1 MTRFHIHAERSYIV
15 KKILTSITFFVTSLF
30 SQFDLYPVTDFFGG
44 GIGYSPM
51 YISIEDF
58 PATDLL
64 KDLGLDPKQFDSPF
78 VVHGGEGFAHMTGK
92 WRIGS
97 YAGVGSSSISTVT
110 NVRLF
115 VDADADGVLDQN
127 EIDNS
132 VDYDGNFDPS
142 IEAKITISLG
152 AASIE
157 YVMPVFQDLEISA
170 GAMMGLGRMNL
181 SIDQY
186 AANPKWTE
194 MFDFSY
200 GPKVPG
206 VDADSNSTVNYYYAV
221 DNLGNPISGFNAANA
236 PGVMSDLSGT
246 FFNFQP
252 YVAVKWQLLDRVGLR
267 ISAGFNKGT
276 IGQGRWKLNSRYLI
290 GDSEEY
296 TLSGVTFRT
305 MLYLGL

>member
-1 MTRFHIHAERSYIV
+1 M
-15 KKILTSITFFVTSLF
+15 KKIITSITFFITSIY

-51 YISIEDF
+51 YIDIEDF

-64 KDLGLDPKQFDSPF
+64 RNLGLDPKQFDSPF

-115 VDADADGVLDQN
+115 VDADGDGILDQN

-142 IEAKITISLG
+142 IEAKITVSLG

-170 GAMMGLGRMNL
+170 GAMMGLGRLNL

-305 MLYLGL
+305 ILYLGL

>member
-1 MTRFHIHAERSYIV
+1 MKKTITYI
-15 KKILTSITFFVTSLF
+15 SISLSTLF
-30 SQFDLYPVTDFFGG
+30 GQFDLYPVTDFFGG

-51 YISIEDF
+51 YISIDEF

-64 KDLGLDPKQFDSPF
+64 KNVGLDPTKFNTPF

-92 WRIGS
+92 WRIGG
-97 YAGVGSSSISTVT
+97 YAGIGSSSISTVT
-110 NVRLF
+110 NVQLY
-115 VDADADGVLDQN
+115 VDTGETGWDG
-127 EIDNS
+127 ETA
-132 VDYDGNFDPS
+132 VDYDGNFDPT
-142 IEAKITISLG
+142 IEAKVTLSLG
-152 AASIE
+152 AGSIE
-157 YVMPVFQDLEISA
+157 YVMPIFQDLEISA
-170 GAMMGLGRMNL
+170 GAMMGLGRLNL

-186 AANPKWTE
+186 AANPKWGE
-194 MFDFSY
+194 MFNFAY
-200 GPKVPG
+200 GSKNWDVN
-206 VDADSNSTVNYYYAV
+206 DDQTDSTLTYYYAV
-221 DNLGNPISGFNAANA
+221 DDVGNPISGFNAANA

-252 YVAVKWQLLDRVGLR
+252 YVAIKWQLLDRVGLR

-296 TLSGVTFRT
+296 TLQGITFRT

>member
-1 MTRFHIHAERSYIV
+1 MKR
-15 KKILTSITFFVTSLF
+15 ILTYISISL
-30 SQFDLYPVTDFFGG
+30 SIIYGQFDLYPVSDFFGG

-51 YISIEDF
+51 YINIDKF
-58 PATDLL
+58 PAPDLL
-64 KDLGLDPKQFDSPF
+64 KNVGLNPSNFDAPF

-97 YAGVGSSSISTVT
+97 YAGVGSSSISTRT
-110 NVRLF
+110 NVQLY
-115 VDADADGVLDQN
+115 VDSDGNN
-127 EIDNS
+127 ELNGNETA
-132 VDYDGNFDPS
+132 VDYDGNFDPT
-142 IEAKITISLG
+142 IEAKLTFSLG

-157 YVMPVFQDLEISA
+157 YVMPIFQDLEISA
-170 GAMMGLGRMNL
+170 GAMMGLGRLNL

-186 AANPKWTE
+186 AANPSWDKL
-194 MFDFSY
+194 FDFAY
-200 GPKVPG
+200 GSKAWILNEDG
-206 VDADSNSTVNYYYAV
+206 TDSTLTYYYAV
-221 DNLGNPISGFNAANA
+221 DDVLNPIDGFDASNA

-252 YVAVKWQLLDRVGLR
+252 YVAIKWQLLDRVGLR

-290 GDSEEY
+290 GDSKEY
-296 TLSGVTFRT
+296 TLQGVSFRT

>member
-1 MTRFHIHAERSYIV
+1 
-15 KKILTSITFFVTSLF
+15 
-30 SQFDLYPVTDFFGG
+30 
-44 GIGYSPM
+44 M
-51 YISIEDF
+51 YIDIEKF
-58 PATDLL
+58 PATELL
-64 KDLGLDPKQFDSPF
+64 EGLGLDPKEFDSPF

-97 YAGVGSSSISTVT
+97 YAGIGSSNISTVT
-110 NVRLF
+110 NVQLWQ
-115 VDADADGVLDQN
+115 D
-127 EIDNS
+127 IDNDGIIDDNEKE
-132 VDYDGNFDPS
+132 DYNGNFNPS

-194 MFDFSY
+194 MFDFAY
-200 GPKVPG
+200 GPNPT
-206 VDADSNSTVNYYYAV
+206 DSTSAEVNYYYLV
-221 DNLGNPISGFNAANA
+221 DSLGQPISGFNAVNA
-236 PGVMSDLSGT
+236 PGVMADLSGT

-290 GDSEEY
+290 GDSDEY
-296 TLSGVTFRT
+296 TLSGLTFRT

>member
-1 MTRFHIHAERSYIV
+1 M
-15 KKILTSITFFVTSLF
+15 KKIITYIIISTTSLF

-51 YISIEDF
+51 YINIDKF

-64 KDLGLDPKQFDSPF
+64 EGLGLDPKEFDSPF

-110 NVRLF
+110 DVKLWEDF
-115 VDADADGVLDQN
+115 DTDGIVDSGETKAYL
-127 EIDNS
+127 
-132 VDYDGNFDPS
+132 GNFNPS
-142 IEAKITISLG
+142 IEAKITVSLG

-170 GAMMGLGRMNL
+170 GAMMGLGRINL

-186 AANPKWTE
+186 AANPKWSE
-194 MFDFSY
+194 MFEFAYGPNSY
-200 GPKVPG
+200 GF
-206 VDADSNSTVNYYYAV
+206 DSDSNATVNYFYAV
-221 DNLGNPISGFNAANA
+221 DTLNNTISGFNAANA

-252 YVAVKWQLLDRVGLR
+252 YIAVKWQLLDRVGLR

-276 IGQGRWKLNSRYLI
+276 IGQGRWKLNGRYLI
-290 GDSEEY
+290 GDSDAY

>member
-1 MTRFHIHAERSYIV
+1 M
-15 KKILTSITFFVTSLF
+15 KKIITSITFFITSLY

-51 YISIEDF
+51 YINIEDF

-115 VDADADGVLDQN
+115 VDADGDGVLDQN

-252 YVAVKWQLLDRVGLR
+252 YIAVKWQLLDRVGLR

>member
-1 MTRFHIHAERSYIV
+1 M
-15 KKILTSITFFVTSLF
+15 KKVITSITFFTTSLF

-64 KDLGLDPKQFDSPF
+64 KNLGLDPKQFDSPF

-110 NVRLF
+110 NIRLF
-115 VDADADGVLDQN
+115 VDSNGDGILNQN

-170 GAMMGLGRMNL
+170 GAMMGLGRLNL

-186 AANPKWTE
+186 AANPKWSE

-200 GPKVPG
+200 GPKITS
-206 VDADSNSTVNYYYAV
+206 VDSDSNVIVNYYYSV

-252 YVAVKWQLLDRVGLR
+252 YVAIKWQLLDRVGLR

-290 GDSEEY
+290 GDSDSY

>member
-1 MTRFHIHAERSYIV
+1 M
-15 KKILTSITFFVTSLF
+15 KKIITSITFFISSLY

-64 KDLGLDPKQFDSPF
+64 KNLGLDPKQFDSPF

-115 VDADADGVLDQN
+115 VDADGDGVLDQN

-206 VDADSNSTVNYYYAV
+206 VDADSN
-221 DNLGNPISGFNAANA
+221 
-236 PGVMSDLSGT
+236 
-246 FFNFQP
+246 
-252 YVAVKWQLLDRVGLR
+252 
-267 ISAGFNKGT
+267 
-276 IGQGRWKLNSRYLI
+276 
-290 GDSEEY
+290 
-296 TLSGVTFRT
+296 
-305 MLYLGL
+305 

>member
-1 MTRFHIHAERSYIV
+1 MKRALTYI
-15 KKILTSITFFVTSLF
+15 LLSLSTLF
-30 SQFDLYPVTDFFGG
+30 GQFDLYPVTDFFGG

-51 YISIEDF
+51 YISIDEF

-64 KDLGLDPKQFDSPF
+64 KNLGLDPTKFNTPF

-92 WRIGS
+92 WRIGG
-97 YAGVGSSSISTVT
+97 YAGIGSSSISTIT
-110 NVRLF
+110 NVQLY
-115 VDADADGVLDQN
+115 VDLAETGYNGETA
-127 EIDNS
+127 
-132 VDYDGNFDPS
+132 VDYDGNFDPT
-142 IEAKITISLG
+142 IEAKITLSLG
-152 AASIE
+152 AGSIE
-157 YVMPVFQDLEISA
+157 YVMPIFQDLEISA
-170 GAMMGLGRMNL
+170 GAMMGLGRLNL

-186 AANPKWTE
+186 AANPKWGE
-194 MFDFSY
+194 MFNFSY
-200 GPKVPG
+200 GSKAWDVNDDG
-206 VDADSNSTVNYYYAV
+206 TDSTLTYYYAV
-221 DNLGNPISGFNAANA
+221 TDVGDPISGFNAANA

-252 YVAVKWQLLDRVGLR
+252 YVAIKWQLLDRVGLR

-296 TLSGVTFRT
+296 TLQGVSFRT

>member
-1 MTRFHIHAERSYIV
+1 MKR
-15 KKILTSITFFVTSLF
+15 ILTYISISL
-30 SQFDLYPVTDFFGG
+30 STIYGQFDLYPVSDFFGG

-51 YISIEDF
+51 YINIDKF
-58 PATDLL
+58 PATNLL
-64 KDLGLDPKQFDSPF
+64 KNVGLNPSSFDAPF

-97 YAGVGSSSISTVT
+97 YAGVGSSSISTIT
-110 NVRLF
+110 NVQLY
-115 VDADADGVLDQN
+115 VDSDGNN
-127 EIDNS
+127 ELNGNETA
-132 VDYDGNFDPS
+132 VDYDGNFDPT
-142 IEAKITISLG
+142 IEAKLTFSLG

-157 YVMPVFQDLEISA
+157 YVMPIFQDLEISA
-170 GAMMGLGRMNL
+170 GAMMGLGRLNL

-186 AANPKWTE
+186 AANPKWGQ
-194 MFDFSY
+194 MFDFAY
-200 GPKVPG
+200 GSKAWVTNEEG
-206 VDADSNSTVNYYYAV
+206 TDSTLTYYYAV
-221 DNLGNPISGFNAANA
+221 DNVGNPIDGFDASNA

-252 YVAVKWQLLDRVGLR
+252 YVAIKWQLLDRVGLR

-290 GDSEEY
+290 GDSEKY
-296 TLSGVTFRT
+296 TLQGVSFRT

>member
-1 MTRFHIHAERSYIV
+1 M
-15 KKILTSITFFVTSLF
+15 KKIITSITFFITSLY

-51 YISIEDF
+51 YINIEDF

-64 KDLGLDPKQFDSPF
+64 KNLGLDPKQFDSPF

-115 VDADADGVLDQN
+115 VDADGDGVLDQN

>member
-1 MTRFHIHAERSYIV
+1 
-15 KKILTSITFFVTSLF
+15 
-30 SQFDLYPVTDFFGG
+30 
-44 GIGYSPM
+44 M
-51 YISIEDF
+51 YISIEKF

-64 KDLGLDPKQFDSPF
+64 ESLGLNPKQFDSPF

-97 YAGVGSSSISTVT
+97 YAGIGSSSISTVT
-110 NVRLF
+110 NVQLWKDDDSDGI
-115 VDADADGVLDQN
+115 VDDN
-127 EIDNS
+127 ETA
-132 VDYDGNFDPS
+132 VYDGNFSPS
-142 IEAKITISLG
+142 IEAKVTISLG

-194 MFDFSY
+194 MFEFAY
-200 GPKVPG
+200 GPNLPG
-206 VDADSNSTVNYYYAV
+206 IDEDSSATVDYYYIV
-221 DNLGNPISGFNAANA
+221 DNVTNPISGFSAANA

-252 YVAVKWQLLDRVGLR
+252 YVAVKFQFLERFGLR
-267 ISAGFNKGT
+267 ISVGYNKGT
-276 IGQGRWKLNSRYLI
+276 VRQGGWKLNGLTAIS
-290 GDSEEY
+290 DSPQS
-296 TLSGVTFRT
+296 TLEGISFRT
-305 MLYLGL
+305 MGYIGL

>member
-1 MTRFHIHAERSYIV
+1 M
-15 KKILTSITFFVTSLF
+15 KKIIASITFFVTSLF

-64 KDLGLDPKQFDSPF
+64 KNLGLDPKQFDSPF

-115 VDADADGVLDQN
+115 VDADGDGILDQN

-142 IEAKITISLG
+142 IEAKITVSLG

-170 GAMMGLGRMNL
+170 GAMMGLGRLNL

>member
-1 MTRFHIHAERSYIV
+1 MKKAITYI
-15 KKILTSITFFVTSLF
+15 SISVSTLF
-30 SQFDLYPVTDFFGG
+30 GQLDLYPVTDFFGG

-51 YISIEDF
+51 YISIDEF

-64 KDLGLDPKQFDSPF
+64 KNLGLDPTKFNTPF

-92 WRIGS
+92 WRIGG
-97 YAGVGSSSISTVT
+97 YAGIGSSSISPIT
-110 NVRLF
+110 NVQLY
-115 VDADADGVLDQN
+115 VDLAETGYNGETA
-127 EIDNS
+127 
-132 VDYDGNFDPS
+132 VDYDGNFDPT
-142 IEAKITISLG
+142 IEAKITLSLG
-152 AASIE
+152 AGSIE
-157 YVMPVFQDLEISA
+157 YVMPIFQDLEISA
-170 GAMMGLGRMNL
+170 GAMMGLGRLNL

-186 AANPKWTE
+186 AANPKWGE
-194 MFDFSY
+194 MFNFSY
-200 GPKVPG
+200 GSKAWDVNDDG
-206 VDADSNSTVNYYYAV
+206 TDSTLTYYYAV
-221 DNLGNPISGFNAANA
+221 TDVGDPISGFNAANA

-252 YVAVKWQLLDRVGLR
+252 YVAIKWQLLDRVGLR

-296 TLSGVTFRT
+296 SLQGVTFRT

>member
-1 MTRFHIHAERSYIV
+1 M
-15 KKILTSITFFVTSLF
+15 KKIITSITFFITSLY

-51 YISIEDF
+51 YINIEKF

-64 KDLGLDPKQFDSPF
+64 ESLGLDPKQFDSPF

-97 YAGVGSSSISTVT
+97 YAGIGSSSISTVT
-110 NVRLF
+110 NVKLWQDINNNNL
-115 VDADADGVLDQN
+115 VDAN
-127 EIDNS
+127 ETR
-132 VDYDGNFDPS
+132 DYDGNFNPS

-186 AANPKWTE
+186 AANPKWSE
-194 MFDFSY
+194 MFEFAY
-200 GPKVPG
+200 GPDSLTFDV
-206 VDADSNSTVNYYYAV
+206 DSNSTVNYYYAV

>member
-1 MTRFHIHAERSYIV
+1 MKR
-15 KKILTSITFFVTSLF
+15 ILTYIAISLTTIYG
-30 SQFDLYPVTDFFGG
+30 QFDLYPVSDFFGG

-51 YISIEDF
+51 YIDIDKF

-64 KDLGLDPKQFDSPF
+64 KNVGLNPSNFDAPF

-97 YAGVGSSSISTVT
+97 YAGVGSSSISTIT
-110 NVRLF
+110 NVQLY
-115 VDADADGVLDQN
+115 VDSDGNNKLNGN
-127 EIDNS
+127 ETS
-132 VDYDGNFDPS
+132 VDYDGNFDPT
-142 IEAKITISLG
+142 IEAKLTFSLG

-157 YVMPVFQDLEISA
+157 YVMPIFQDLEISA
-170 GAMMGLGRMNL
+170 GAMMGLGRLNL

-186 AANPKWTE
+186 AANPKWDQ
-194 MFDFSY
+194 MFDFAY
-200 GPKVPG
+200 GYKAWVPNEAG
-206 VDADSNSTVNYYYAV
+206 TDSTLTYYYAV
-221 DNLGNPISGFNAANA
+221 ADPNNPIDGFDASNA

-252 YVAVKWQLLDRVGLR
+252 YVAIKWQLLDRVGLR

-296 TLSGVTFRT
+296 TLQGVSFRT

>member
-1 MTRFHIHAERSYIV
+1 V
-15 KKILTSITFFVTSLF
+15 KKIITSITFFITSLY

-51 YISIEDF
+51 YINIEKF

-64 KDLGLDPKQFDSPF
+64 ESLGLNPKQFDSPF

-97 YAGVGSSSISTVT
+97 YAGIGSSSISTVT
-110 NVRLF
+110 NVKLWQDSNNNNV
-115 VDADADGVLDQN
+115 VDAN
-127 EIDNS
+127 ETR
-132 VDYDGNFDPS
+132 VYDGNFNPS

-194 MFDFSY
+194 MFEFAY
-200 GPKVPG
+200 GPDSLTF
-206 VDADSNSTVNYYYAV
+206 DADSNSTVNYYYAV

-290 GDSEEY
+290 GDSEKY

>member
-1 MTRFHIHAERSYIV
+1 MFG
-15 KKILTSITFFVTSLF
+15 
-30 SQFDLYPVTDFFGG
+30 QFDLYPVTDFFGG

-51 YISIEDF
+51 YISIDEF
-58 PATDLL
+58 PATDYLIN
-64 KDLGLDPKQFDSPF
+64 LGLDPKKFNTPF

-92 WRIGS
+92 WRIGG
-97 YAGVGSSSISTVT
+97 YAGIGSSSISTVT
-110 NVRLF
+110 NVQLY
-115 VDADADGVLDQN
+115 VDTGDTGWDG
-127 EIDNS
+127 ETA
-132 VDYDGNFDPS
+132 VDYDGNFDPT

-152 AASIE
+152 AGSIE
-157 YVMPVFQDLEISA
+157 YVMPIFQDLEISA
-170 GAMMGLGRMNL
+170 GAMMGLGRLNL

-186 AANPKWTE
+186 AANPKWGE
-194 MFDFSY
+194 MFNFAY
-200 GPKVPG
+200 GSKNWDVN
-206 VDADSNSTVNYYYAV
+206 DDQTDSTLTYYYAV
-221 DNLGNPISGFNAANA
+221 DDVGNPISGFNAANA

-252 YVAVKWQLLDRVGLR
+252 YVAIKWQLLDRVGLR

-296 TLSGVTFRT
+296 TLQGVTFRT

>member
-1 MTRFHIHAERSYIV
+1 M
-15 KKILTSITFFVTSLF
+15 KKIITSITFFITSLF

-51 YISIEDF
+51 YISIEEF

-64 KDLGLDPKQFDSPF
+64 KNLGLDPKQFDSPF

-110 NVRLF
+110 NIRLF
-115 VDADADGVLDQN
+115 VDSDGDGILDQN

-170 GAMMGLGRMNL
+170 GAMMGLGRLNL

-186 AANPKWTE
+186 AANPKWSE

-200 GPKVPG
+200 GPKVTT
-206 VDADSNSTVNYYYAV
+206 VDTDSNAIVNYYYAV
-221 DNLGNPISGFNAANA
+221 DTLSNPISGFNAANA

-252 YVAVKWQLLDRVGLR
+252 YVAIKWQLLDRVGLR

-290 GDSEEY
+290 GDSDSY
-296 TLSGVTFRT
+296 TLSGITFRT

>member
-1 MTRFHIHAERSYIV
+1 MDYQIHAEKSYIV
-15 KKILTSITFFVTSLF
+15 KKTITYILVSLSTLF
-30 SQFDLYPVTDFFGG
+30 GQFDLYPVTDFFGG

-51 YISIEDF
+51 YISIDEF

-64 KDLGLDPKQFDSPF
+64 KNVGLDPTKFNTPF

-92 WRIGS
+92 WRIGG
-97 YAGVGSSSISTVT
+97 YAGIGSSRISTVT
-110 NVRLF
+110 NVQLY
-115 VDADADGVLDQN
+115 VDTGETGWDG
-127 EIDNS
+127 ETA
-132 VDYDGNFDPS
+132 VDYDGNFDPT
-142 IEAKITISLG
+142 IEAKVTLSLG
-152 AASIE
+152 AGSIE
-157 YVMPVFQDLEISA
+157 YVMPIFQDLEISA
-170 GAMMGLGRMNL
+170 GAMMGLGRLNL

-186 AANPKWTE
+186 AANPKWGE
-194 MFDFSY
+194 MFNFAY
-200 GPKVPG
+200 GSKNWDVN
-206 VDADSNSTVNYYYAV
+206 DNQTDSTLTYYYAV
-221 DNLGNPISGFNAANA
+221 DDVGNPISGFNAANA

-252 YVAVKWQLLDRVGLR
+252 YVAIKWQLLDRVGLR

-296 TLSGVTFRT
+296 TLQGVTFRT